1 MFVFCLFV
9 RSCSTRFTSQHSYF
23 CDARCPDNT
32 IVDKLR
38 LRGSEINEQIY
49 YLKNPRGLTGTYG

>member
-1 MFVFCLFV
+1 MFVFVCSFV
-9 RSCSTRFTSQHSYF
+9 VVVRVLPHNTSIF
-23 CDARCPDNT
+23 VMLVPDNT